1 MPSNR
6 FVGGAALAIAL
17 LSVSSVAALAQSA
30 PEISRNSR
38 TGLVVWMSG
47 AEDAPVAKADA
58 GGALKSPAR
67 AAADFLDGQSSAFGL
82 RKGSAELKPVKTSDD
97 GEGRDFV
104 RFQQNYDGVPILGA
118 ELNVQLDAGR
128 NVVSVNG
135 KTTGDV
141 DVSTAPA
148 VTAAEALRT
157 AIQFTALARK
167 VDAADLNGSEPKL
180 VIHDP
185 RVMGGRPAPVRLVWH
200 VDVRGGTAA
209 DVDEFVLVDAQNGRV
224 VLRFSQLKHA
234 GPPKNAQQWVCDS
247 ANSVSKY
254 PCTEALAEPSPG
266 SSSVPDVKQAFTFAE
281 ATYDLYA
288 RRFGRNSLDGNG
300 LRLVSTVR
308 YQRDAGQDYQ
318 NAFWSDQ
325 TQQMVYGKDYAIGS
339 DVVGHEL
346 THGVTSHTS
355 NLYYYYQSGA
365 INESLS
371 DAFGQFV
378 QRSIT
383 GKKEWLLGED
393 LPIGAIRDMKNP
405 PAFGQPDKMTST
417 LWTGDFNFFD
427 SGGVHTNSGV
437 NNKAVY
443 LITDGGTFNGK
454 TVKGLGLDKAAALY
468 YRVNNQLLWS
478 SSDYV
483 DLANALK
490 QACKDLIGKK
500 PKNKAGKPVD
510 AFTKKDCKEVNAAIA
525 ATEMYE
531 DPQYWPIPAE
541 AKVCPTGLKPAN
553 KLLERFE
560 AASPADFKLQP
571 SSTVWAPFSGYAA
584 SGDRSMYLYY
594 GGQIDVTL
602 ATTAGVAVPAGA
614 YLRFAHYVDFY
625 TIGTTR
631 YAGGVVEYSV
641 TDGVWVRV
649 PASMFLE
656 NPYNA
661 TLAAGTGNV
670 LAGQQAFG
678 DFSGG
683 WTSSRI
689 DLSSLSG
696 KTVKFRFRAG
706 TDWRGTATGWMVD
719 DVQVYSCKSSKD
731 EVAASSQ

>member
-6 FVGGAALAIAL
+6 FVGGAALAVAL
-17 LSVSSVAALAQSA
+17 LSVSSLEAVAQSA
-30 PEISRNSR
+30 PEISRSSR

-58 GGALKSPAR
+58 GGALKSPAK

-82 RKGSAELKPVKTSDD
+82 RKGSGELKAVKTSDD

-104 RFQQNYDGVPILGA
+104 RFQQSYEGVPILGA

-141 DVSTAPA
+141 NVSTTPA
-148 VTAAEALRT
+148 VTAAEALKT
-157 AIQFTALARK
+157 AIQSTAGARK
-167 VDAADLNGSEPKL
+167 VSAADLKGSEPEL
-180 VIHDP
+180 SIHDA
-185 RVMGGRPAPVRLVWH
+185 RVMGGRPAPVRLVWR
-200 VDVRGGTAA
+200 VEVGATGAA

-224 VLRFSQLKHA
+224 VLQFSQLQHA
-234 GPPKNAQQWVCDS
+234 GPPANAQQWVCDA

-254 PCTEALAEPSPG
+254 PCTETQIEANPG

-288 RRFGRNSLDGNG
+288 RRFGRNSLDGLG
-300 LRLVSTVR
+300 QRLTSTVR
-308 YQRDAGQDYQ
+308 YQRFAGQDYQ
-318 NAFWSDQ
+318 NAFFSSQ
-325 TQQMVYGKDYAIGS
+325 TQQMVYGKDFAIGS

-355 NLYYYYQSGA
+355 KLYYYYQSGA

-405 PAFGQPDKMTST
+405 PAFNQPDKMTST
-417 LWTGDFNFFD
+417 FWTGDFSFFD
-427 SGGVHTNSGV
+427 QGGVHTNSGV

-454 TVKGLGLDKAAALY
+454 TVRGLGLDKAAALY
-468 YRVNNQLLWS
+468 YRVNSQLLWS

-490 QACKDLIGKK
+490 QACKDLVGKK
-500 PKNKAGKPVD
+500 PKDKSGKPVD
-510 AFTKKDCKEVNAAIA
+510 AFTKKDCKQVKNAIA
-525 ATEMYE
+525 ATEMYK
-531 DPQYWPIPAE
+531 DPQFWPIPAE
-541 AKVCPTGLKPAN
+541 AKVCPSNTKPVN

-560 AASPADFKLQP
+560 AASSADFKLQP
-571 SSTVWAPFSGYAA
+571 SSTLWAPFLGYAA
-584 SGDRSMYLYY
+584 SGDKNMYVSY
-594 GGQIDVTL
+594 GGLFSVTL
-602 ATTAGVAVPAGA
+602 STTAGVAVPSGA
-614 YLRFAHYVDFY
+614 YLRFAQYVDLY
-625 TIGTTR
+625 TVGTTH
-631 YAGGVVEYSV
+631 YAGGVVEYS
-641 TDGVWVRV
+641 TTEGVWVRV
-649 PASMFLE
+649 PASMFLD
-656 NPYNA
+656 NPYNV
-661 TLAAGTGNV
+661 TVAAGTGNV
-670 LAGQQAFG
+670 LAGQAAFG

-689 DLSSLSG
+689 DLSSLAG
-696 KTVKFRFRAG
+696 KTVKFRFLVG
-706 TDWRGTATGWMVD
+706 TASQGTATGWMVD

-731 EVAASSQ
+731 EVAASPR